1 MTTGHTIAT
10 DTFLPYMRDVSRC
23 ELSLRELDQ
32 MWRMIEASAKMNCPE
47 EAQTILPT
55 MAATRAGLN
64 RLERDLVAGLVQEKV
79 QNVLDA
85 IGTQAQYVIDIVVR
99 NLYERTADVGF
110 LATDHELCDWLASEQ
125 SDTAAIRTRLQ
136 QYRAKYSVYDDIVLL
151 DRNGN
156 IRLQLATSDGSTNTA
171 TAPNH
176 PSDWCATALQHTGYV
191 EHFGPSALH
200 PDQAQALLYAHRMTH
215 PHNHALVGVLCL
227 SFGFAAEMA
236 RIFHAYRDPEGRSL
250 LLLLDDDDRVIASSD
265 NAWIASGTRVPTNP
279 QALPQRYI
287 HAGREYLVRTLPA
300 QGYQGYPGPAG
311 WRGQVMVPLELAFG
325 GPQQATLAHLN
336 PTLAAGLLSHARTF
350 SPPLFEVITATESI
364 RRVVWNGQVVT
375 AGRNGELQ
383 KLKTILEQISET
395 GTRSNALFSASVRD
409 LYDTVLESELHTAQ
423 LAALLLVDLLDRNLY
438 ERANDCRWWAL
449 APELRHTLAQ
459 PQPNTEALQHLHHLL
474 AHTHRLYTVY
484 SGLLVYDRQGRV
496 VAQSCRPGTEV
507 GVDHIE
513 PQLLERVLRLR
524 NEQDYCVT
532 PFAPSPLCP
541 SQATYVYHAAVRD
554 PQDASRTVGGI
565 AVVFDAHTELAA
577 MLRGGL
583 GQHHPPHHNTDDAPP
598 GLTTAFYL
606 DRQGRIISS
615 IDPQRQTGDMLSDLD
630 SDVLALPNGQSLS
643 RIVVHD
649 GQYAIMGCSASQG
662 YREFK
667 VSDGYHDDVLAVVF
681 TPLGAVRRATGG
693 GNADLPPLQH
703 ALPPGTAGGIEVA
716 TFFSSSSLLGLPA
729 ASVIEALPAS
739 ALAARTNVD
748 AQGRIGMLVP
758 QVGSKLAHFVWVF
771 DLGWLVHQQPS
782 QIDNR
787 SQIITV
793 RHGHHT
799 LGLLVDELHGMPEF
813 LPQHIINTPFTG
825 GDTSS
830 LVRQFIKAG
839 DQVLI
844 QLLDVEQLFGRL
856 LAALSPV
863 RA

>member
-1 MTTGHTIAT
+1 MTSGHPIAT
-10 DTFLPYMRDVSRC
+10 DTFLPYMRDVARC

-64 RLERDLVAGLVQEKV
+64 RLEHDLVAGLVQEKV

-85 IGTQAQYVIDIVVR
+85 IGTQAQHVIDIVVR

-110 LATDHELCDWLASEQ
+110 LATDRELCDWLASEQ
-125 SDTAAIRTRLQ
+125 ADTTAIRTRLQ

-151 DRNGN
+151 DRDGN
-156 IRLQLATSDGSTNTA
+156 VRLQLA
-171 TAPNH
+171 APEGADRTMAA
-176 PSDWCATALQHTGYV
+176 PPTRPDWCAAALQRHGYV

-200 PDQAQALLYAHRMTH
+200 PAQAHALLYAHRMTH
-215 PHNHALVGVLCL
+215 PHSHALVGVLCL

-250 LLLLDDDDRVIASSD
+250 LLLLDGNDRVIASSD
-265 NAWIASGTRVPTNP
+265 HAWVANGTRVPTNP

-300 QGYQGYPGPAG
+300 QGYQGYPGPPG

-325 GPQQATLAHLN
+325 GPQQATLAHLD

-409 LYDTVLESELHTAQ
+409 LYDTVLESQLHTAQ

-459 PQPNTEALQHLHHLL
+459 PQPGAEALQQLHELL
-474 AHTHRLYTVY
+474 AHLHRLYTVY
-484 SGLLVYDRQGRV
+484 SGLLVYDRQGRI
-496 VAQSCRPGTEV
+496 VAQSCRAGVTV
-507 GVDHIE
+507 GADAIE

-524 NEQDYCVT
+524 SEQDYCVT
-532 PFAPSPLCP
+532 AFTPSPLHP
-541 SQATYVYHAAVRD
+541 GPPTYTYHAAIRD

-565 AVVFDAHTELAA
+565 AVVFDADTELAA

-583 GQHHPPHHNTDDAPP
+583 GQSPCGATADANSAS
-598 GLTTAFYL
+598 TTAFYL

-615 IDPQRQTGDMLSDLD
+615 TDPQRHTGHGLD
-630 SDVLALPNGQSLS
+630 GLDADVLTLPNGHSLS

-649 GQYAIMGCSASQG
+649 GQYAILGASASQG

-667 VSDGYHDDVLAVVF
+667 VSDGYRDDVLAVVF
-681 TPLGAVRRATGG
+681 TPLGAVRSATGG
-693 GNADLPPLQH
+693 GNADLPPLH
-703 ALPPGTAGGIEVA
+703 NALPPGTAGGMEVA
-716 TFFSSSSLLGLPA
+716 TFFTGGSLLGLPA

-771 DLGWLVHQQPS
+771 DLGWLIHQRAS
-782 QIDNR
+782 HIDSS

-799 LGLLVDELHGMPEF
+799 LGLLIDELHGMPEF
-813 LPQHIINTPFTG
+813 LPQHIIETPFTG
-825 GDTSS
+825 GETSA
-830 LVRQFIKAG
+830 LVRQFIQAG

-856 LAALSPV
+856 LSALVPA